1 MGFDLRSPALAPAT
15 LEEEAP
21 RPCFCQGET
30 GFGGL
35 VDLPVG
41 MLDLKWEVFI
51 MGCHTKP
58 ARKKMIIN
66 KAFRLAVSLP
76 IYAASALMWIP
87 IAITTIKSGA
97 MAFKGYLTPYQVGE
111 VLGNLLICLVVAAL
125 SVGLWLLGRY
135 VRTSTFKRARKQAA
149 VNQL

>member
-1 MGFDLRSPALAPAT
+1 
-15 LEEEAP
+15 
-21 RPCFCQGET
+21 
-30 GFGGL
+30 
-35 VDLPVG
+35 
-41 MLDLKWEVFI
+41 
-51 MGCHTKP
+51 
-58 ARKKMIIN
+58 MIIN